1 MELNILIGRFHLVKF
16 EFNRIK
22 LKLLDSL
29 LQEISDKFSATR
41 PLKGLI
47 KCFGGFFQLLKM
59 AVGGLATG
67 QGLEAQLA
75 SRSWASVLG
84 SLPPASENK
93 NVLEVILEKDFRG
106 SFNVSDS
113 DCLNLIRRLGFD
125 TRPGIHLEEVQI
137 CPNGRGIIYLTLKK
151 ELDVGKFCCYDVIQ
165 VTSGGIRA
173 VNVKPSGK
181 REVVVTLS

>member
-1 MELNILIGRFHLVKF
+1 
-16 EFNRIK
+16 
-22 LKLLDSL
+22 
-29 LQEISDKFSATR
+29 
-41 PLKGLI
+41 
-47 KCFGGFFQLLKM
+47 M